1 MEALSN
7 EKLKLLREKGILG
20 EDEVAYKSGD
30 IFLAESVITKKRRIL
45 EQVEQLVKNNSQ
57 LLKG

>member
-45 EQVEQLVKNNSQ
+45 ERH
-57 LLKG
+57 LKLTSLNLRS